1 VTVNRSALPVLLAL
15 LSAGLLLASCESAD
29 AKRKKKGKKKPA
41 AVEAPVPGSGNCK
54 ATPPA
59 SADLAAGLDKY
70 LLGDWRG
77 ALGPLAAWGKSPEAA
92 EDPAAGRGFYSL
104 GYAHAA
110 TRQNQH
116 SQAWYD
122 RAEPL
127 LVKSSEETPNLE
139 DLYYLA
145 SLYRTRND
153 PAKQLAVV
161 SKTLGLIE
169 GGQVCAATDGD
180 DDFRISRLLS
190 FAGRNDERRAR
201 LEQAVE
207 KYAKGQGRVASYHA
221 LALQELGEHARRT
234 GDVATW
240 EKNLRLAAGLD
251 PAIPNV
257 HRSIG
262 LAMLK
267 RGAIAEAG
275 EYWRLNWRKERN
287 DGNGLIYSVRVLKAN
302 VNYQKRFGQ
311 EQIIANLAEFTKEAL
326 EQNALFEARKMA
338 QVAAKLADGLNEE
351 ETAAVQLEHDV
362 AHYRMVQLL
371 TAYIAG
377 ENDLQEFALQNGLLP
392 AIHGAGLPKR

>member
-1 VTVNRSALPVLLAL
+1 MPATRPALPVLVAL
-15 LSAGLLLASCESAD
+15 LSAGLLLVSCDEAD
-29 AKRKKKGKKKPA
+29 AGKKKREKKKAKA
-41 AVEAPVPGSGNCK
+41 AAAAPVPGSGNCK
-54 ATPPA
+54 AAAPA
-59 SADLAAGLDKY
+59 SAQLAAGLDMY

-77 ALGPLAAWGKSPEAA
+77 ALGPLAEWGNSDEAA
-92 EDPAAGRGFYSL
+92 SDPAAGRGFYSL
-104 GYAHAA
+104 GYAYAA
-110 TRQNQH
+110 TRQNRH
-116 SQAWYD
+116 SAGWYD
-122 RAEPL
+122 RSEPL
-127 LVKSSEETPNLE
+127 LAKSAEETPNLE
-139 DLYYLA
+139 DLYYLS

-275 EYWRLNWRKERN
+275 EY
-287 DGNGLIYSVRVLKAN
+287 
-302 VNYQKRFGQ
+302 
-311 EQIIANLAEFTKEAL
+311 
-326 EQNALFEARKMA
+326 
-338 QVAAKLADGLNEE
+338 
-351 ETAAVQLEHDV
+351 
-362 AHYRMVQLL
+362 
-371 TAYIAG
+371 
-377 ENDLQEFALQNGLLP
+377 
-392 AIHGAGLPKR
+392 